1 MNKGIL
7 YLIPI
12 PISEGNLESL
22 SPAIKNTIPEI
33 THFFVENVRTA
44 RRFIKSIVPETVI
57 DNLTFLE
64 INKHQESD
72 LPQLKSWIEQ
82 GHAVGVMSESG
93 CPGIADPGADVVAY
107 AQLLNVKVVPLV
119 GPSSLLLALMA
130 SGFNGQS
137 FCFNGYLPVKE
148 PQRSKEIKALELQSK
163 RLHQTQIIIETPYRN
178 NHLLQDLLKYC
189 TDTTKLCIAFNI
201 TASDQFIKTKTIK
214 QWKQA
219 APTLSKAPCIFLI
232 LA

>member
-33 THFFVENVRTA
+33 THFFVEDVRTA

-72 LPQLKSWIEQ
+72 LSQLKSWIEQ

-219 APTLSKAPCIFLI
+219 VPTLSKAPCIFLI

>member
-22 SPAIKNTIPEI
+22 SPAIKEVIPKI
-33 THFFVENVRTA
+33 THFFVENIRTS
-44 RRFIKSIVPETVI
+44 RRFIKSLVPETII

-64 INKHQESD
+64 INKHQEAD
-72 LPQLKSWIEQ
+72 LSQLKNWIEQ

-107 AQLLNVKVVPLV
+107 AQQLNVEVVPLV
-119 GPSSLLLALMA
+119 GPSALLLALMA
-130 SGFNGQS
+130 SGFNGQR
-137 FCFNGYLPVKE
+137 FCFNGYLPIKE
-148 PQRSKEIKALELQSK
+148 PQRNKEIKALELQSK
-163 RLHQTQIIIETPYRN
+163 QLQQTQIFIETPYRN
-178 NHLLQDLLKYC
+178 NHLLQDLLKNC
-189 TDTTKLCIAFNI
+189 SETTKLCIALNI
-201 TASDQFIKTKTIK
+201 TAPNQSIKTQTIK
-214 QWKQA
+214 QWKKTT
-219 APTLSKAPCIFLI
+219 PTLSKVPCVFLF

>member
-22 SPAIKNTIPEI
+22 SPAIKNIIPEV
-33 THFFVENVRTA
+33 THYFVEDVRTA

-64 INKHQESD
+64 INKHQEADFS
-72 LPQLKSWIEQ
+72 QLKRWLEQ
-82 GHAVGVMSESG
+82 GYAVGVMSESG

-107 AQLLNVKVVPLV
+107 AQQLNVKVVPLV

-163 RLHQTQIIIETPYRN
+163 RLHQTQIFIETPYRN
-178 NHLLQDLLKYC
+178 NHLLQDFLKYC
-189 TDTTKLCIAFNI
+189 TETTKLCIAFNI
-201 TASDQFIKTKTIK
+201 TASDQFIKTQTIK

-219 APTLSKAPCIFLI
+219 VPTLSKAPCIFLI